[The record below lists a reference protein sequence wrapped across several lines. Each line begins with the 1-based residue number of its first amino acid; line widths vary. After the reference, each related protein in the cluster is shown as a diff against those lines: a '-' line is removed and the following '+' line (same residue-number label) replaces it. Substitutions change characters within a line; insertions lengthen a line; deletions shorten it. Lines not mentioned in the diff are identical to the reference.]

1 MYSLSQNKIESSPMN
16 ALYHDG
22 YMSITIEDGGSLLY
36 YKIYG
41 YPKFS
46 KIIRNGHER
55 IFELVSENKSNKPV
69 ISVVADLLDAKILLD
84 GDIKFIGA
92 VSYHRLAKQGVKN
105 LAILLSGET
114 YVRMNVDKTLAYM
127 GPGIFENIGLF
138 SNKEDACTWLNN
150 LKPKGNAYG

>member
-1 MYSLSQNKIESSPMN
+1 MYSLSQNKIDSSPMN
-16 ALYHDG
+16 TLYHDG
-22 YMSITIEDGGSLLY
+22 YMSITIDGGSSLLY

-55 IFELVSENKSNKPV
+55 IFEFVSQNKNSKPV

-84 GDIKFIGA
+84 KDIKFIGA

-105 LAILLSGET
+105 LAIIHSGDIH
-114 YVRMNVDKTLAYM
+114 VRMNVDKTLEYM
-127 GPGIFENIGLF
+127 GPGIFENVGLF
-138 SNKEDACTWLNN
+138 SSYEEACTWLDN
-150 LKPKGNAYG
+150 LKN